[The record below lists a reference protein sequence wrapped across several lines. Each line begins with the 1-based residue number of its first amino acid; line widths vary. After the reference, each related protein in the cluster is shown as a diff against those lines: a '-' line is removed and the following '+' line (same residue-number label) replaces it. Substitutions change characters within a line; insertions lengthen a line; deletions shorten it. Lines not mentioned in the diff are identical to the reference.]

1 MSTLD
6 ILAHYMAI
14 PHEDV
19 VAIIQGIDSPANGIA
34 MEMNSHV
41 SFDQFEICL
50 TPTEVR

>member
-34 MEMNSHV
+34 MQGDYHV
-41 SFDQFEICL
+41 SFDRFEICL
-50 TPTEVR
+50 IPTEVR